1 MKIALQ
7 RNDLRHT
14 VEEALHKSNIHSEE
28 FIDNQEISSLSVLI
42 NETIQPAQLN
52 MFVRLIQEQ
61 DLKCN
66 TNTYPDI
73 SVTYISVFK

>member
-28 FIDNQEISSLSVLI
+28 IIDNQEISSLAVLI
-42 NETIQPAQLN
+42 NETVLPDQLTT
-52 MFVRLIQEQ
+52 FARLIQEQ

-66 TNTYPDI
+66 TNTFPDM
-73 SVTYISVFK
+73 SVTYISVFR

>member
-28 FIDNQEISSLSVLI
+28 IIDNQDISSLAVLI
-42 NETIQPAQLN
+42 NENILPEQLN
-52 MFVRLIQEQ
+52 MFVRLMHEY

-66 TNTYPDI
+66 TNTFPDM
-73 SVTYISVFK
+73 SVTYISVFI

>member
-7 RNDLRHT
+7 RNDIRHT

-28 FIDNQEISSLSVLI
+28 IIDNQEISSLSVLI
-42 NETIQPAQLN
+42 NETVLPAQLN
-52 MFVRLIQEQ
+52 TFIRLIQEQ
-61 DLKCN
+61 DLKCS
-66 TNTYPDI
+66 TNTFPDM

>member
-1 MKIALQ
+1 MKIAIQ

-28 FIDNQEISSLSVLI
+28 IIDNQEISSLSILI
-42 NETIQPAQLN
+42 NETVLPTQLN
-52 MFVRLIQEQ
+52 MFIRLIQEQ

-66 TNTYPDI
+66 TNTFPDM
-73 SVTYISVFK
+73 SVTYISVFR